1 MSKLPFPS
9 QSYLWKNGFRIFV
22 NLAKDF
28 SEAHRGEYCVA
39 DWPVSTDVTNRY
51 EKEKERGRYICICI
65 YLSLHRERERERERK
80 RDKER
85 ERQRQRERDEERER
99 RGGADMTIW
108 KSQREWGR

>member
-1 MSKLPFPS
+1 MYHESKTISNKKCYHNRNYNCLFFHYHQPKSVKTAESSCLSKLPFPS

-51 EKEKERGRYICICI
+51 QKEKE
-65 YLSLHRERERERERK
+65 
-80 RDKER
+80 
-85 ERQRQRERDEERER
+85 
-99 RGGADMTIW
+99 
-108 KSQREWGR
+108 

>member
-51 EKEKERGRYICICI
+51 EKEKERGRYICICM
-65 YLSLHRERERERERK
+65 YLSLHRERER
-80 RDKER
+80 DKER
-85 ERQRQRERDEERER
+85 ERQRERETR
-99 RGGADMTIW
+99 RDRYDDMEEPERMGKI
-108 KSQREWGR
+108 SDIIS